1 MSFLIFI
8 EINKIER
15 NHERSLYVFV
25 SSKNIKINY
34 CQPKKKKKCQTNRK
48 LFSFWFLFCTAQK
61 LKDFLQRKISWQQ

>member
-1 MSFLIFI
+1 MSFVIFI

-34 CQPKKKKKCQTNRK
+34 CQPKKKKMSDK
-48 LFSFWFLFCTAQK
+48 QK
-61 LKDFLQRKISWQQ
+61 II